1 MQSNNESAVK
11 TSPLAVID
19 QLTSELNALPD
30 IRQRFFLS
38 QMKGIRARVKRRQ
51 PVDRALA
58 RVQSAIAQDLDAQ
71 TRRRAAQPKLEL
83 VEGLP
88 ITERAADISRA
99 LQEHPVVIVAGET
112 GSGKTTQ
119 LPKIL
124 MQIGRGRD
132 GQIAHT
138 QPRRL
143 AARAVASRI
152 AEETGAPLGET
163 VSYRVRFEEQYSPAS
178 LLCLMTDGMLLA
190 ELASDPL
197 LSRYDTIV
205 VDEAHERSLN
215 IDFLLGYLKQ
225 CLQRRP
231 DLKVVVTSATI
242 DVQRFAKHFR
252 DAPVIEVSGR
262 SYPVDL
268 WYRPAEEMGFS
279 AESPEAIEQALREL
293 REHGAQSTGDVLV
306 FLSGEAQIR
315 EASKHLRHLDWSG
328 LEVIPLYARL
338 SKKEQDRLFHRS
350 SGGRWRVVLSTNV
363 AETSLTVPGI
373 RYVIDCGQARISR
386 YSVRSKLQRLPIE
399 AVSQASARQRAGRC
413 GREAPGIAVRLYSEE
428 DFLSRPEFTEPEIL
442 RSNLTAVILQMQKL
456 RLGDPIQFPFLDAPD
471 RRLVKDAWRI
481 LEELGACQSQRL
493 TPIGKRLSML
503 PIDPRPARM
512 VVAAAEL
519 NCLSEV
525 AIIAAGISAQ
535 DPRERPA
542 DKQQAAAQ
550 AHSIW
555 RDEQSD
561 FVTLLNLWQWFEEQR
576 QQLSNNQL
584 RRLCEK
590 QFLNWNRMREWR
602 DLHRQLSLALKPMG
616 LRKNQQA
623 ADYESIHRAIL
634 SGLLTQIG
642 RLEEKGEYIGCR
654 DRRFRLFP
662 GSSLKGKPK
671 WVVAT
676 EIVET
681 SKVYA
686 RTVAKIEPQW
696 LLGINDGLLKRQYF
710 EPHWQ
715 PRSGR
720 VMAYEQTS
728 LLGLVIRER
737 HKVHFGDV
745 DVAEARRL
753 FVEEAL
759 VAGRLKDG
767 PAFFQHNQ
775 ALRKELGELEDRARR
790 RDIITGDEQL
800 FHWYMERLPETVCSA
815 RQLQQWLKKAP
826 KQAVDALYLSR
837 DWLLQSSELPSEAQF
852 PAALEWDT
860 CLYPLSYRFEPGKDS
875 DGVTLKLPLALVPKA
890 PQYLF
895 EWLVPGLLPDKV
907 QAMLKSL
914 PKPIRKQL
922 VPIPDSASQILSV
935 MRVQDRPLS
944 AAIGDALQQKLGLEL
959 EPQVLDAMQVDDNFY
974 HMRIAIV
981 DDREREL
988 EASRDWAGLRQ
999 RWLDKA
1005 RERLQE
1011 ISPQAVE
1018 SSKVAQQWEFDAIP
1032 ERKNFRQAGVE
1043 VTAWPALTEDEEGVR
1058 LRVLESQQSARR
1070 SHRQALNRL
1079 IRLGMA
1085 KSLAQW
1091 RQRALKDNQSQ
1102 LQLAALKWQRAALL
1116 DDIEVA
1122 AVQAVYL
1129 SELGDDAMPRDKS
1142 AFDALAADPALRERF
1157 QQQLDDLTQAV
1168 GGWLRA
1174 LADIERQLRPFSD
1187 LAYFHSVADI
1197 RLQIGLLFYSGF
1209 LKHTESEPLQRYD
1222 TYLQAIAMRLDKLRG
1237 NQQKD
1242 GLLSQRL
1249 KDFYERLSNKI
1260 DITAGELRQHP
1271 RLQEYRWALE
1281 EYRVSLFAQS
1291 LGAKGPISEKR
1302 LKRLWHDIETEQHR
1316 GE

>member
-1 MQSNNESAVK
+1 MQANTETAVEK
-11 TSPLAVID
+11 SPLAVID

-38 QMKGIRARVKRRQ
+38 QMKGLRARIKRRQ
-51 PVDRALA
+51 PVDRSLV
-58 RVQSAIAQDLDAQ
+58 RLRKEIAQENEAHTL
-71 TRRRAAQPKLEL
+71 RCAAQPNLAL
-83 VEGLP
+83 AEGLP
-88 ITERAADISRA
+88 ISDRAADITRA
-99 LQEHPVVIVAGET
+99 LQDHPVVIVAGET

-119 LPKIL
+119 LPKL
-124 MQIGRGRD
+124 LLQIGRGRQ

-225 CLQRRP
+225 CLHRRP

-242 DVQRFAKHFR
+242 DVERFAKHFG

-268 WYRPAEEMGFS
+268 WYRPAEDLGF
-279 AESPEAIEQALREL
+279 APESPEAIESALREL
-293 REHGAQSTGDVLV
+293 RDYGAQSTGDVLV

-315 EASKHLRHLDWSG
+315 EASKHLRHLDWPG

-338 SKKEQDRLFHRS
+338 SKKEQDKLFQRS

-373 RYVIDCGQARISR
+373 RYVVDCGQARISR
-386 YSVRSKLQRLPIE
+386 YSIRSKLQRLPIE

-456 RLGDPIQFPFLDAPD
+456 RLGDPNQFPFLDAPD

-481 LEELGACQSQRL
+481 LEELGACESHRL
-493 TPIGKRLSML
+493 TAVGKRLSML

-512 VVAAAEL
+512 VLAAAEL
-519 NCLSEV
+519 HCLKEV
-525 AIIAAGISAQ
+525 SVIAAGISAQ

-576 QQLSNNQL
+576 QALSNNQL

-616 LRKNQQA
+616 LRKNQQS
-623 ADYESIHRAIL
+623 ADAESIHKAIL
-634 SGLLTQIG
+634 SGLLTQVG
-642 RLEEKGEYIGCR
+642 RQEEKGEYIGCR

-662 GSSLKGKPK
+662 GSSLKAKPK

-696 LLGINDGLLKRQYF
+696 LLGINDALLKRQYF

-737 HKVHFGDV
+737 QKVHFGDV
-745 DVAEARRL
+745 DPEEARRI
-753 FVEEAL
+753 FVAEAL
-759 VAGRLKDG
+759 VAGRLKEG

-775 ALRKELGELEDRARR
+775 ALRKELTELEDRARR
-790 RDIITGDEQL
+790 RDLIASDEHL
-800 FHWYMERLPETVCSA
+800 FHWYMERLPESLCSS

-826 KQAVDALYLSR
+826 KQAVDALYLDR
-837 DWLLQSSELPSEAQF
+837 EWLLQSSELPSEAQF
-852 PAALEWDT
+852 PSALEWDD
-860 CLYPLSYRFEPGKDS
+860 CVYPLSYRFEPGQAA

-890 PQYLF
+890 PLYLF

-907 QAMLKSL
+907 QALLKSL

-935 MRVQDRPLS
+935 MKADDRPLS
-944 AAIGDALQQKLGLEL
+944 AAIGDALRHKLGLQL
-959 EPQVLDAMQVDDNFY
+959 EPKVLDAMRVEDDFY
-974 HMRIAIV
+974 QMRIAIV
-981 DDREREL
+981 DDRGREL
-988 EASRDWAGLRQ
+988 DASRDWADLRA
-999 RWLDKA
+999 RWLDQA
-1005 RERLQE
+1005 RQRLQA
-1011 ISPQAVE
+1011 ISPQAAQ
-1018 SSKVAQQWEFDAIP
+1018 SSKVAQQWEFEAIP
-1032 ERKNFRQAGVE
+1032 QRKQFRQAGVD
-1043 VTAWPALTEDEEGVR
+1043 VTAWPALSEAEGGVR
-1058 LRVLESQQSARR
+1058 VKVLESEQAAHR
-1070 SHRQALNRL
+1070 SHRHALNRL

-1091 RQRALKDNQSQ
+1091 RQQALKDNQSQ
-1102 LQLAALKWQRAALL
+1102 LQLAALKWQRPTLL
-1116 DDIEVA
+1116 DDIEAA

-1129 SELGDDAMPRDKS
+1129 ADLSDAALPRDKS
-1142 AFDALAADPALRERF
+1142 AFESLAGDTGLKKRFLQNLDQLTASVGAWLKALAAL
-1157 QQQLDDLTQAV
+1157 
-1168 GGWLRA
+1168 
-1174 LADIERQLRPFSD
+1174 ERQMRAFSD

-1197 RLQIGLLFYSGF
+1197 RSQLGLMFYSGF
-1209 LKHTESEPLQRYD
+1209 VTHTPAQYLQRYD
-1222 TYLQAIAMRLDKLRG
+1222 CYLQAIGLRLDKLRG

-1249 KDFYERLSNKI
+1249 QDFYERLSSTV
-1260 DITAGELRQHP
+1260 DITQGELTGHP

-1291 LGAKGPISEKR
+1291 LGAKGPVSEKR
-1302 LKRLWHDIETEQHR
+1302 LKRLWHEIETEQHR